1 LNRSTK
7 LDLAARHSR
16 LRRCALLKRTGQL
29 QSFIARLDERQHACQ
44 FRPRIS
50 VRRDVRALQ
59 IDDHCIIVNE
69 RSEPLPGTGSD
80 KSYESHSA
88 ACMSLLQLFELEDLP
103 IETSRVDS
111 NQWPTPN
118 CFALRHP
125 GESGVARLEIL
136 SLR

>member
-1 LNRSTK
+1 MDGSAK

-16 LRRCALLKRTGQL
+16 LLRCALLQRTGEL
-29 QSFIARLDERQHACQ
+29 QSCIAALDKRQNACQ

-59 IDDHCIIVNE
+59 IDDHSIVVDE
-69 RSEPLPGTGSD
+69 RPKSLLSTGSD
-80 KSYESHSA
+80 EGYESHSA
-88 ACMSLLQLFELEDLP
+88 ACMSLLQLFELEDLSV
-103 IETSRVDS
+103 ETSRVDP

-118 CFALRHP
+118 RFALRYP
-125 GESGVARLEIL
+125 GESGVTRLEIL

>member
-1 LNRSTK
+1 LDWSAK

-59 IDDHCIIVNE
+59 IDDHFIIVNE
-69 RSEPLPGTGSD
+69 RSESLLGTGSD
-80 KSYESHSA
+80 KSNESHSA
-88 ACMSLLQLFELEDLP
+88 ACMSLLKLFELEDLP
-103 IETSRVDS
+103 VETGRVDP

-125 GESGVARLEIL
+125 GESGVTRLEIL
-136 SLR
+136 GLR